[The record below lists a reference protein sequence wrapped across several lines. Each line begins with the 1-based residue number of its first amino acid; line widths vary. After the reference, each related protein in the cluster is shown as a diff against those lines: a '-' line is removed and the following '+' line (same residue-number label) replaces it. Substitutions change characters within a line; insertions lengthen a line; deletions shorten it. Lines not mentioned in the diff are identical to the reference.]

1 MPDMFIY
8 DVVCRS
14 AARWPEAV
22 AVSDARGSLT
32 FEALRSNV
40 ASLARGLQALGLTS
54 GQRVIDLQT
63 NSVSYLLTDLAIPA
77 AGLVRVA
84 VNYRLTAKELEYI
97 VNDSGATAI
106 IYGARFRDVVA
117 DLMRNCENL
126 VTAVGV
132 DDSSLGHSLEDVLSL
147 SGDGMLRTSGQPS
160 DLVSLNYSSGTTGKP
175 KGCMRTARNRYASTV
190 DILLS
195 MFDSALG
202 PEDTML
208 HAGPI
213 THASGLFVLP
223 FIAAGGRQHLLE
235 AFDATEVAR
244 RLSTGDA
251 TVTVL
256 VPTMLERVMTHANGA
271 TFDRVRAM
279 IYAGAPMPVERIKAA
294 REIFSC
300 KLVQFYGMVE
310 AIPPVTVLD
319 SEAHADDD
327 LLSSAGRPPLG
338 VHIEIVDNDGRRCTT
353 DELGEVLVGGDHVMS
368 GYWGKSHADGKAF
381 KNGLLRTGDIGRLD
395 DRGYLHLVD
404 RQGDMIIT
412 GGYNVYPRE
421 VEGAVR
427 GFPGVTDVAVV
438 GIPDAEWG
446 QSVTAFVVQESPS
459 CVEVKALSQ
468 WCGQRLA
475 AFKKPKTIVF
485 VDELPRTTIG
495 KIDRKALARSYAE
508 AVDNAVGASQR

>member
-1 MPDMFIY
+1 MFIY

-22 AVSDARGSLT
+22 AVSDSRSSLT

-63 NSVSYLLTDLAIPA
+63 NSVSYLLSDLAIPS

-84 VNYRLTAKELEYI
+84 VNYRLTAQELEYI

-106 IYGARFRDVVA
+106 IYGARFKDVA
-117 DLMRNCENL
+117 EDLMRKCKTL
-126 VTAVGV
+126 VTAIGV
-132 DDSSLGHSLEDVLSL
+132 DDSSLGHSLADVLSIR
-147 SGDGMLRTSGQPS
+147 GDGMLGVSGQPS

-202 PEDTML
+202 PEDAMV

-223 FIAAGGRQHLLE
+223 FLAAGGRQLLLE
-235 AFDATEVAR
+235 EFDATEVAR
-244 RLSTGDA
+244 LLSTGEA

-256 VPTMLERVMTHANGA
+256 VPTMLERVMAHADGA
-271 TFDRVRAM
+271 TFDKVRAM
-279 IYAGAPMPVERIKAA
+279 IYAGAPMPADRIKVA
-294 REIFSC
+294 REMFAC
-300 KLVQFYGMVE
+300 KLIQFYGMVE
-310 AIPPVTVLD
+310 SIPPVTVLD
-319 SEAHADDD
+319 SEAHADDS

-338 VHIEIVDNDGRRCTT
+338 VHIEIVDNDGHRCATG
-353 DELGEVLVGGDHVMS
+353 DLGEVLVGGDHVMS

-421 VEGAVR
+421 VEGVVR
-427 GFPGVTDVAVV
+427 VFDGVDDVAVV

-459 CVEVKALSQ
+459 CVEVEALLQ
-468 WCGQRLA
+468 WCGQSLA
-475 AFKKPKTIVF
+475 AFKKPKTVVF
-485 VDELPRTTIG
+485 VDQLPKTTIG
-495 KIDRKALARSYAE
+495 KIDRKALARSYSE
-508 AVDNAVGASQR
+508 PLNDGVSASR